1 MKKSLKQKYIE
12 AGLNY
17 KMEILFIALVSLI
30 SIGLEVVIYLFY
42 GLSFFLVI
50 PILLLMA
57 FLLYSYMKL
66 DRNKRKMNEEDID
79 EFIRIFTF
87 FSIYIEDGY
96 NVYQSLKEVK
106 EYASIRVKAR
116 LEKMLSEIE
125 EDKSVAPYVN
135 FASSFAL
142 SKIKEVMIAI
152 FEMVDEGSGG
162 AYISQFKYIFSK
174 LRDDEY
180 DSLKT
185 RKLEKLSS
193 LSFLPLLG
201 SGVTMV
207 MLALCLVTI
216 MGGIMDGL

>member
-12 AGLNY
+12 SGLNFRFE
-17 KMEILFIALVSLI
+17 MTLLFIQVALTLA
-30 SIGLEVVIYLFY
+30 LEGVIYFFY
-42 GLSFFLVI
+42 GLSFFLVV
-50 PILLLMA
+50 PFLLLMGL
-57 FLLYSYMKL
+57 LLYSYMKL
-66 DRNKRKMNEEDID
+66 DKNKRKMQEEDVN

-106 EYASIRVKAR
+106 EFASTRVKEK
-116 LEKMLSEIE
+116 LEKLLSEIE
-125 EDKSVAPYVN
+125 EDKSVAPYIN
-135 FASSFAL
+135 FASYFTL

-162 AYISQFKYIFSK
+162 AYIAQFKYIFSK
-174 LRDDEY
+174 LRDNEY
-180 DSLKT
+180 ENSKA
-185 RKLEKLSS
+185 RKLERLSA

-201 SGVTMV
+201 SGLTMV

-216 MGGIMDGL
+216 MGGIMDGI

>member
-12 AGLNY
+12 SGLNFRFE
-17 KMEILFIALVSLI
+17 MTLLLAQIILAF
-30 SIGLEVVIYLFY
+30 GLEVAIYFFY

-50 PILLLMA
+50 PVLFLMA
-57 FLLYSYMKL
+57 SLLYSYMKL
-66 DRNKRKMNEEDID
+66 DKNKRKMQEEDVN

-87 FSIYIEDGY
+87 FSIYIEDGH

-106 EYASIRVKAR
+106 DFASSRVKGK
-116 LEKMLSEIE
+116 LEKLLSEIE
-125 EDKSVAPYVN
+125 EDKSVAPYIN
-135 FASSFAL
+135 FASYFTL

-162 AYISQFKYIFSK
+162 AYIAQFKYIFSK
-174 LRDDEY
+174 LRDNEY
-180 DSLKT
+180 ENNKV
-185 RKLEKLSS
+185 RKLERLSA

-201 SGVTMV
+201 SGLTMV

-216 MGGIMDGL
+216 MGGIMDGI

>member
-12 AGLNY
+12 SGLNFRFE
-17 KMEILFIALVSLI
+17 MTLLFIQAALALA
-30 SIGLEVVIYLFY
+30 LEGVIYFFY
-42 GLSFFLVI
+42 GLSFFLVV
-50 PILLLMA
+50 PLLLLMGL
-57 FLLYSYMKL
+57 LLYSYMKL
-66 DRNKRKMNEEDID
+66 DKNKRKMQEEDVN

-106 EYASIRVKAR
+106 EFASTRVKEK
-116 LEKMLSEIE
+116 LEKLLSEIE
-125 EDKSVAPYVN
+125 EDKSVAPYIN
-135 FASSFAL
+135 FASYFTL

-162 AYISQFKYIFSK
+162 AYIAQFKYIFSK
-174 LRDDEY
+174 LRDNEY
-180 DSLKT
+180 KNSKA
-185 RKLEKLSS
+185 RKLERLSA

-201 SGVTMV
+201 SGLTMV

-216 MGGIMDGL
+216 MGGIMDGI

>member
-12 AGLNY
+12 SGLNFRFE
-17 KMEILFIALVSLI
+17 MTLLLAQIILAF
-30 SIGLEVVIYLFY
+30 GLEVAIYFFY

-50 PILLLMA
+50 PVLFLMA
-57 FLLYSYMKL
+57 SLLYSYMKL
-66 DRNKRKMNEEDID
+66 DKNKRKMQEEDVN

-106 EYASIRVKAR
+106 DFASSRVKGK
-116 LEKMLSEIE
+116 LEKLLSEIE
-125 EDKSVAPYVN
+125 EDKSVAPYIN
-135 FASSFAL
+135 FASYFTL

-162 AYISQFKYIFSK
+162 AYIAQFKYIFSK
-174 LRDDEY
+174 LRDNEY
-180 DSLKT
+180 ENNKV
-185 RKLEKLSS
+185 RKLERLSA

-201 SGVTMV
+201 SGLTMV

-216 MGGIMDGL
+216 MGGIMDGI

>member
-12 AGLNY
+12 SGLNFRFE
-17 KMEILFIALVSLI
+17 MTLLLAQIILAF
-30 SIGLEVVIYLFY
+30 GLEVAIYFFY

-50 PILLLMA
+50 PVLFLMA
-57 FLLYSYMKL
+57 SLLYSYMKL
-66 DRNKRKMNEEDID
+66 DKNKRKMQEEDVN

-106 EYASIRVKAR
+106 DFASSRIKGK
-116 LEKMLSEIE
+116 LEKLLSEIE
-125 EDKSVAPYVN
+125 EDKSVAPYIN
-135 FASSFAL
+135 FASYFTL

-162 AYISQFKYIFSK
+162 AYIAQFKYIFSK
-174 LRDDEY
+174 LRDNEY
-180 DSLKT
+180 ENNKV
-185 RKLEKLSS
+185 RKLERLSA

-201 SGVTMV
+201 SGLTMV

-216 MGGIMDGL
+216 MGGIMDGI